1 MTAYDEKLAA
11 AIAKAGIPLT
21 ADMVAPKPEQRLDL
35 DAIVARALRIGR
47 QYVMP
52 DETDQDDL
60 DRLTDFDV
68 PQLVAE
74 VRGLRIQAAKD
85 RAQIANHQPVLAEL
99 NRLRAELDARK
110 EQLTNRINA
119 VLDICDREQRNAM
132 RWENPIPVPDWVAPV
147 QRAALGDDK
156 RTEGAA
162 S

>member
-1 MTAYDEKLAA
+1 MSSVNEKLAA
-11 AIAKAGIPLT
+11 AIAAQGVPLT
-21 ADMVAPKPEQRLDL
+21 ADLVAPKPEQRLDL
-35 DAIVARALRIGR
+35 DAIVARALRIAR
-47 QYVMP
+47 QYAMP

-60 DRLTDFDV
+60 DQLTDFDV

-74 VRGLRIQAAKD
+74 VRRLRIEAEKA
-85 RAQIANHQPVLAEL
+85 RAQIANYQPVLAEV
-99 NRLRAELDARK
+99 DAHK
-110 EQLTNRINA
+110 GQLTNRLNA

-156 RTEGAA
+156 RTEAA